1 VKLEHSQ
8 VFAQPPLSGSG
19 HHRTF
24 RTGEEFGDTFVRERR
39 QLWVAASAAAGV
51 GIAEQSAAAV
61 EGGVVEDVVDVPV
74 GTRRAVR
81 SVSDLDLFAG
91 LYGCDSQGAATVAIG
106 VIDFSLGLGGMGT
119 SG

>member
-1 VKLEHSQ
+1 MRVPVL
-8 VFAQPPLSGSG
+8 
-19 HHRTF
+19 
-24 RTGEEFGDTFVRERR
+24 
-39 QLWVAASAAAGV
+39 AASQARC
-51 GIAEQSAAAV
+51 AEAAAV

-81 SVSDLDLFAG
+81 PVSDLDLFAG

-106 VIDFSLGLGGMGT
+106 VIDFGLGLGGMGT